1 MVHAALVVDCPEC
14 RLIHSL
20 ELTRTNDDPD
30 CPHFRHALA
39 EATFRPQPDLGG
51 LVSRLRHALRSRFS
65 CVTPSEAGMATAEY
79 AVATVAAAG
88 FGTVLFKLLTSDI
101 IREFL
106 LDLLRQALS
115 SLF

>member
-1 MVHAALVVDCPEC
+1 MH
-14 RLIHSL
+14 R
-20 ELTRTNDDPD
+20 
-30 CPHFRHALA
+30 
-39 EATFRPQPDLGG
+39 
-51 LVSRLRHALRSRFS
+51 VSQFFKHRFAQLMDHQ
-65 CVTPSEAGMATAEY
+65 AGMATAEY

-101 IREFL
+101 VRQFL

>member
-51 LVSRLRHALRSRFS
+51 ICSGHCCRSWFWHRF
-65 CVTPSEAGMATAEY
+65 VQTA
-79 AVATVAAAG
+79 
-88 FGTVLFKLLTSDI
+88 D
-101 IREFL
+101 
-106 LDLLRQALS
+106 Q
-115 SLF
+115 